1 METLAQKKHEDWM
14 NKNEVMQA
22 EKRKQEKLAAEKER
36 KKKKKKKVVK
46 KEEDE
51 EDKED
56 EDLIDDEDE
65 DEEKAKQDNDQD
77 SAIAKKNPEFKRAI
91 KILEELK
98 KKFPQFNLNGERNI
112 WIIKPAG
119 SSRGRGIVLYKQLV
133 EILDLC
139 K

>member
-1 METLAQKKHEDWM
+1 M
-14 NKNEVMQA
+14 NI
-22 EKRKQEKLAAEKER
+22 
-36 KKKKKKKVVK
+36 K

-56 EDLIDDEDE
+56 DDLIDDEDE
-65 DEEKAKQDNDQD
+65 DEDKGKQDNDQD
-77 SAIAKKNPEFKRAI
+77 NVIAKKNPEFKRAV

-119 SSRGRGIVLYKQLV
+119 SSRGRGIVLYK
-133 EILDLC
+133 
-139 K
+139 

>member
-1 METLAQKKHEDWM
+1 M